1 MTKVVTIAFNDL
13 RIYFSQRGNFIG
25 LVLIPII
32 LAAVLGF
39 TSVPPATRYTLDIV
53 DLDETETSQQM
64 IDALFAANERFV
76 RSDIDVTVDEAR
88 LRVAEETVE
97 AALVIPKNFA
107 SDLRNFEAVHLRYF
121 SNEGSMNGAIQP
133 GIMSVIGRWNAAVI
147 ASRSGEIVVDALAI
161 ELTDGEIY
169 ERAVQFIEQEPVR
182 YDFSLTNTER
192 ALQPGEG
199 FGQSV
204 PGFGAMFVMFTVF
217 GGMAALLRE
226 RKHWTMQRIIVMP
239 VTRSQVIGGKILTYF
254 TLGMIQFLILF
265 SFGQGCKESGCALI
279 GGETAEMPGMYE
291 GDDYDLAGFVVGVVD
306 KTKVI
311 DGSNIEA
318 DQTLIGVASSGPH
331 SNGYSLIR
339 KIVDDTQA
347 DLNQP
352 FDGSTL
358 GKKLLAPTQLYVK
371 PILNILQNNTQIH
384 GIAHITGGGI
394 MENISRVMPEGIAIE
409 VNQHSWKRPAVFEWL
424 QQQGNIEDIEML
436 RTFNCGIGL
445 CVVVDNDDAADV
457 IKQFKAQHI
466 NAWNIGKTT
475 PNSGQEVIIK

>member
-1 MTKVVTIAFNDL
+1 MAESKSYTYKDAGVDIDAGNQLVDNIKPLVKATHRSGVMGSLGGFGGLFDLSQVAVENPVLVSGTDGVGTKLKLAHILGDHSTIGIDLVAMCVND
-13 RIYFSQRGNFIG
+13 
-25 LVLIPII
+25 II
-32 LAAVLGF
+32 VLGAEPLF
-39 TSVPPATRYTLDIV
+39 FLDYYACGQLDQHQAT
-53 DLDETETSQQM
+53 Q
-64 IDALFAANERFV
+64 
-76 RSDIDVTVDEAR
+76 
-88 LRVAEETVE
+88 
-97 AALVIPKNFA
+97 
-107 SDLRNFEAVHLRYF
+107 
-121 SNEGSMNGAIQP
+121 
-133 GIMSVIGRWNAAVI
+133 VI
-147 ASRSGEIVVDALAI
+147 AGIA
-161 ELTDGEIY
+161 
-169 ERAVQFIEQEPVR
+169 
-182 YDFSLTNTER
+182 
-192 ALQPGEG
+192 
-199 FGQSV
+199 
-204 PGFGAMFVMFTVF
+204 
-217 GGMAALLRE
+217 
-226 RKHWTMQRIIVMP
+226 
-239 VTRSQVIGGKILTYF
+239 
-254 TLGMIQFLILF
+254 
-265 SFGQGCKESGCALI
+265 QGCKESGCALI

-409 VNQHSWKRPAVFEWL
+409 VNQHSWQRPAVFEWL